1 MPGTP
6 LSVVSLLLLLLPG
19 LSFSQTSGRP
29 PSDIEQFSLISAAYE
44 AALNNDDIGK
54 IIPHMDPNFMGAMV
68 TGDDVRGPEGLREFW
83 AKVKSVIRQGGRGGR
98 YKVRLLTE
106 DFRVDGNRA
115 FARGRTEEEVVTGR
129 GIELKYQS
137 MWSVELGRVDGR
149 WVLKALKSEANAS
162 DKLTLAAQY
171 VAARLWKP
179 LVFFEPPKGGPD
191 FDGDG
196 GVRQV
201 GVRTDS
207 AAGAGPRAASA
218 GAAARGARVRY
229 SR

>member
-6 LSVVSLLLLLLPG
+6 SKVLSLLLLLLPG
-19 LSFSQTSGRP
+19 SGLAQTAGRS
-29 PSDIEQFSLISAAYE
+29 PSDVEQFSLIRAAYE
-44 AALNNDDIGK
+44 AALNNDDMDK
-54 IIPHMDPNFMGAMV
+54 IIPYMDPDFMGAMV
-68 TGDDVRGPEGLREFW
+68 TGDEIRGPEGLREFW
-83 AKVKSVIRQGGRGGR
+83 SKVKSVIRQGRPGGS

-106 DFRVDGNRA
+106 DFRVDGDRA

-137 MWSVELGRVDGR
+137 MWSVELARSQGR
-149 WVLKALKSEANAS
+149 WTLKALKSEANAG

-179 LVFFEPPKGGPD
+179 LVFFQPPKGGPD

-196 GVRQV
+196 GVRMQV
-201 GVRTDS
+201 MERAPDPGSKPGDS
-207 AAGAGPRAASA
+207 KAASA
-218 GAAARGARVRY
+218 GAAARG